1 MYIKANPIKKSV
13 YIHSAPPYLALLVGA
28 ASFNNV
34 TVVLSHEYPD
44 KSLVNR
50 NYVLNDLKDKL
61 II

>member
-1 MYIKANPIKKSV
+1 MYIKKYSINHSV
-13 YIHSAPPYLALLVGA
+13 YIHSAPPYFALLVGA

-34 TVVLSHEYPD
+34 TVVLSHEYPN
-44 KSLVNR
+44 KFLVDR